1 MRLLLLPLLLF
12 LTLIQPSA
20 VLAEDPVEIVK
31 PKGETCVEPIE
42 DIRRNHMAYL
52 MHQRD
57 LTVIDGIR
65 TKQHSL
71 VQCMNCHNPVR
82 EGEQIVRYEDPQH
95 FCSHCHRVAA
105 VKLDCFECHADREV
119 IRVQQSLLLE
129 GEQPVINLETLQR
142 YQSHAE

>member
-1 MRLLLLPLLLF
+1 MRLVLLPLLLI
-12 LTLIQPSA
+12 LSLGQPSL
-20 VLAEDPVEIVK
+20 LAADEVVNVVK

-65 TKQHSL
+65 TQQHSL
-71 VQCMNCHNPVR
+71 VGCMNCHNPVR
-82 EGEQIVRYEDPQH
+82 EGEKVVRYEDPEH

-119 IRVQQSLLLE
+119 IRVQQSLLLDDR
-129 GEQPVINLETLQR
+129 QPVITQETLQR
-142 YQSHAE
+142 YQAHGE

>member
-1 MRLLLLPLLLF
+1 MRYLLLPLLLLLF
-12 LTLIQPSA
+12 AGPLTAFADGHIE
-20 VLAEDPVEIVK
+20 VVK
-31 PKGETCVEPIE
+31 PKGETCVEPVE

-57 LTVIDGIR
+57 ATVIDGIR

-71 VQCMNCHNPVR
+71 VGCMNCHNPVR
-82 EGEQIVRYEDPQH
+82 ANEPVVRYEDPQH

-119 IRVQQSLLLE
+119 IQVQQSLLLE
-129 GEQPVINLETLQR
+129 SQQPVINQETLQR
-142 YQSHAE
+142 YQTNVQ

>member
-1 MRLLLLPLLLF
+1 MRLLLLPILLMLSLGF
-12 LTLIQPSA
+12 SLVAS
-20 VLAEDPVEIVK
+20 AEDSINVVK
-31 PKGETCVEPIE
+31 PKGESCVEPIE

-65 TKQHSL
+65 TTQHSL
-71 VQCMNCHNPVR
+71 VGCMNCHNPVR
-82 EGEQIVRYEDPQH
+82 EGEAVVRYEDPEH

-119 IRVQQSLLLE
+119 IRVQQSMLLE
-129 GEQPVINLETLQR
+129 ANQPVINQQTLQR
-142 YQSHAE
+142 YQTDGE